1 MKFSMGAGLLHAI
14 LCVLAMMLPIA
25 EGFSQNLKSGS
36 NRADYIA
43 IASSRYAGLAEQLA
57 LFRQQQNGYATMV
70 VSLDSVVAQFTGRS
84 TPDSALRDFIQ
95 YALHSW
101 QDPKP
106 QYVVLVGNRNAV
118 PAHVEAEDPELSQVG
133 HYDSLCIDHWY
144 VEEFPPQHGYGRAQA
159 ALGRLPAWDS
169 TGLANMIGKVIE
181 YERATPAA
189 WCNTS
194 IALAD
199 YDTLTF
205 DFFESQ
211 SQNLQYILSSV
222 WTDTVTVSMN
232 GTSAHHL
239 EPVDFRKRWDQGA
252 AIVTYCGH
260 ANPYTL
266 SATKYFTS
274 STVDSLTNDH
284 RLPVCFFGG
293 CDLRFDAGPPSSIP
307 AHLLEQ
313 PSTGAVA
320 CVASAGVMYADVIV
334 TTYRLLFDDLVHN
347 PARSVGKA
355 FMDAK
360 NANPGG
366 ITRRI
371 TFLGDPAMRIK
382 RPTVTEVASQ
392 PRRMAADL
400 TLYQNYPN
408 PFHATTTIRYAI
420 PRASY
425 VTMAIFSM
433 LGQQVSLLVNSEQSA
448 GTHEVSFH
456 GAHLAG
462 GTYILR
468 VFSGSSSETMKLI
481 LKK

>member
-1 MKFSMGAGLLHAI
+1 MKFSMGDGRLHAI
-14 LCVLAMMLPIA
+14 LCVLVIMLPIA
-25 EGFSQNLKSGS
+25 EGFSQNLRSGS

-43 IASSRYAGLAEQLA
+43 IAPSRYVGLAEQLA

-70 VSLDSVVAQFTGRS
+70 VSLDTVVAQFTERS

-106 QYVVLVGNRNAV
+106 HYVVLVGNRNAV
-118 PAHVEAEDPELSQVG
+118 PSHVEAEDPDLSQVG

-144 VEEFPPQHGYGRAQA
+144 VEEFPQQSGYGRAQA

-169 TGLANMIGKVIE
+169 TGLAIMIGKQID

-189 WCNTS
+189 WWNTS

-211 SQNLQYILSSV
+211 SQDLQHTLSSI
-222 WTDTVTVSMN
+222 WTDTATVSIN
-232 GTSAHHL
+232 NKSVHHL
-239 EPVDFRKRWDQGA
+239 GPVDFRKRWDQGA
-252 AIVTYCGH
+252 AIVSYCGH
-260 ANPYTL
+260 ANPYVL
-266 SATKYFTS
+266 SATHYFTT
-274 STVDSLTNDH
+274 STVDSLSNDH

-293 CDLRFDAGPPSSIP
+293 CNLRFDAGPPSSIP
-307 AHLLEQ
+307 THLLEQ
-313 PSTGAVA
+313 PSAGAVA
-320 CVASAGVMYADVIV
+320 CVASAGVMYADIIV
-334 TTYRLLFDDLVHN
+334 STYRRLFGDLVHN
-347 PARSVGKA
+347 PAHSAGEA
-355 FMDAK
+355 FIYAK
-360 NANPGG
+360 NANPYELL
-366 ITRRI
+366 RRV
-371 TFLGDPAMRIK
+371 TFLGDPAIRIK
-382 RPTVTEVASQ
+382 RPTGTDIVSQ
-392 PRRMAADL
+392 PRKVSADF

-408 PFHATTTIRYAI
+408 PFHPTTTIRYEL
-420 PRASY
+420 PRAAH
-425 VTMAIFSM
+425 VTMAIFNM

-468 VFSGSSSETMKLI
+468 MYSGSSSETMKLI